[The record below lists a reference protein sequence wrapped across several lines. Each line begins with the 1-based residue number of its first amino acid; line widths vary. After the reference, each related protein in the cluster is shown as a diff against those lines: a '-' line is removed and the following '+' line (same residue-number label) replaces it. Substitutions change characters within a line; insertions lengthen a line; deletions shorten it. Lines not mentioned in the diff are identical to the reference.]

1 MNKIP
6 SQKKPYGYINQFLS
20 NKNLQAV
27 VLFFVAIGIYANTFN
42 HEYVYDD
49 IIVIQSNAVVQK
61 GIAGIPDLLT
71 KDSFFGYNKGNS
83 DLTGGRYRP
92 LSLITFA
99 IEHELFGSNAPFE
112 HIINVLLYALTCVLL
127 LFTLYLL
134 FPSLSPLIIFG
145 GTLLFVVHPTH
156 TEVVSNIKS
165 RDEILCLLFI
175 LSTFFFWMKLLKEKK
190 VLYLIFAL
198 FAFAL
203 ALLSKEQAILLL
215 VWLPLAWWLN
225 KETSVK
231 RILISLFP
239 FIIVAVFYL
248 FIRSSFVGTVGDRIS
263 TDVMNNPYHLATT
276 TEKFATIIWV
286 FFLYLIKS
294 LYPYSLSYDY
304 TFNAIPYSNFS
315 QPQVWFSLLLF
326 SAMSVWIVISIFKK
340 QYHALLLLIWLLPII
355 LVSNLFFN
363 VGAPFADRFL
373 FLPSIGICLMMV
385 GTLFMFYKIQ
395 KDETKRK
402 LTIFI
407 VVLIVTGF
415 YSFETFE
422 RNFDWK
428 SNKSIFAADEPKVPN
443 SVKATLNYGSILMT
457 EADTSKDETIKKE
470 KLDSAFHLF
479 KRGIAVYATA
489 DLYNHLGA
497 YYNLINDTD
506 SSEYYYQKSI
516 GVKDFAMA
524 KTNLIGVLQ
533 KKGAKL
539 HTDKKEDSALI
550 VFRKQLELDSTYA
563 DAYNN
568 IGTIYFALQK
578 FDSAEFYFN
587 KTLALQP
594 THQLAASNLAN
605 TYLNEGNHFFQLNN
619 YDSALEYY
627 IKAIKFKPD
636 YVEAYANAGV
646 IEMQKKNYTEAKK
659 YFETALQYNPQ
670 HEFSRTRL
678 MECENLLKKLIK

>member
-6 SQKKPYGYINQFLS
+6 SQKKHPGFINMLLG
-20 NKNLQAV
+20 NRNLQAI

-49 IIVIQSNAVVQK
+49 IIVIQSNSVVQK

-71 KDSFFGYNKGNS
+71 KDSFYGYNQGNS

-99 IEHELFGSNAPFE
+99 LEHELFGNNAPFA
-112 HIINVLLYALTCVLL
+112 HIMNVLLYALTCVLL

-145 GTLLFVVHPTH
+145 GALLFVVHPSH
-156 TEVVSNIKS
+156 TEVVANIKS

-175 LSTFFFWMKLLKEKK
+175 LATFFFWMKLLKEKK
-190 VLYLIFAL
+190 VLFLIVAL

-225 KETSVK
+225 KETTVK
-231 RILISLFP
+231 RILISLIP
-239 FIIVAVFYL
+239 FIIVAGFYL
-248 FIRSSFVGTVGDRIS
+248 FIRSLFVGTIGDRVSDDI
-263 TDVMNNPYHLATT
+263 MNNPYLLASGL
-276 TEKFATIIWV
+276 EKLASIFYALL
-286 FFLYLIKS
+286 LYLVKS
-294 LYPYSLSYDY
+294 FYPYSLSYDY
-304 TFNAIPYSNFS
+304 TYNAIPYSNFS

-326 SAMSVWIVISIFKK
+326 SAMSVWIVVSIFKK

-457 EADTSKDETIKKE
+457 EADTSKDETIKQE

-479 KRGIAVYATA
+479 KRGIGVYATA

-497 YYNLINDTD
+497 YYNLINQTD

-524 KTNLIGVLQ
+524 KSNLLGVLQ

-539 HTDKKEDSALI
+539 HTEKKEDSALL
-550 VFRKQLELDSTYA
+550 VFRKQIELDSTYA

-568 IGTIYFALQK
+568 IGTVYFALQK

-587 KTLALQP
+587 KTLVLQP
-594 THQLAASNLAN
+594 THQLATSNLAN
-605 TYLNEGNHFFQLNN
+605 TYLNKGNHFFQLNN
-619 YDSALEYY
+619 YDVALEYY

-646 IEMQKKNYTEAKK
+646 IEMQKKNYSAAKK

-678 MECENLLKKLIK
+678 MECEKFISN

>member
-1 MNKIP
+1 M
-6 SQKKPYGYINQFLS
+6 
-20 NKNLQAV
+20 QAT

-49 IIVIQSNAVVQK
+49 IIVIQSNSVVQK

-71 KDSFFGYNKGNS
+71 KDSFYGYNQGHS

-99 IEHELFGSNAPFE
+99 IEHELFGNNAPFE
-112 HIINVLLYALTCVLL
+112 HIMNVLLYALTCVLL

-145 GTLLFVVHPTH
+145 GALLFVVHPSH

-175 LSTFFFWMKLLKEKK
+175 LATFFFWMKLLKEKK
-190 VLYLIFAL
+190 VLYLVFAL

-203 ALLSKEQAILLL
+203 ALLSKEQSILLL
-215 VWLPLAWWLN
+215 VWLPHAWWLN

-239 FIIVAVFYL
+239 FIIVAGFYL
-248 FIRSSFVGTVGDRIS
+248 FIRSSFVGVVGDRIS
-263 TDVMNNPYHLATT
+263 TDVMNNPYYLATGS
-276 TEKFATIIWV
+276 EKFASIIWI
-286 FFLYLIKS
+286 FLLYLTKTF
-294 LYPYSLSYDY
+294 YPFSLSYDY
-304 TFNAIPYSNFS
+304 TYNAIPYSNFS
-315 QPQVWFSLLLF
+315 QPQVWLSLILF
-326 SAMSVWIVISIFKK
+326 TALIAWIIISIFKK

-363 VGAPFADRFL
+363 VGAPFADRFI
-373 FLPSIGICLMMV
+373 FLPSIGICVMMV
-385 GTLFMFYKIQ
+385 GTLYLFYKIQ
-395 KDETKRK
+395 KDETKRRQ
-402 LTIFI
+402 TIFI
-407 VVLIVTGF
+407 IVLIITGF
-415 YSFETFE
+415 YSFKTFE

-443 SVKATLNYGSILMT
+443 SVKATLNYGSIMMT

-479 KRGIAVYATA
+479 KRGITVYATA

-497 YYNLINDTD
+497 YYNLKNQTD
-506 SSEYYYQKSI
+506 SSEYYYWKSL
-516 GVKDFAMA
+516 GVKSDFIMA
-524 KTNLIGVLQ
+524 KNNLLGVLQ
-533 KKGAKL
+533 KKGGKL
-539 HTDKKEDSALI
+539 HTEKKEDSALI
-550 VFRKQLELDSTYA
+550 VFKKQIELDSTYA

-568 IGTIYFALQK
+568 IGTAYFALQK

-587 KTLALQP
+587 KTLSIQP
-594 THQLAASNLAN
+594 THQLATSNLAN

-619 YDSALEYY
+619 YDIALEYY

-646 IEMQKKNYTEAKK
+646 IEMQKKNYTAAKK

-678 MECENLLKKLIK
+678 IECENLLKK